1 MLKNSKA
8 AVWLAAL
15 CLLGMAGCTRQP
27 VLSPQQVATVPAP
40 PPPVTPETPDHVLLE
55 QALQGRPLSPGESLQ
70 LSGRMLHEGSPN
82 FHHEETMA
90 RLELLLLKALQAD
103 ERTSRAG
110 LLRNVGIIHY
120 YQKQYKRA
128 RQELQASNELNPRD
142 ARTHFYLARLFAHQE
157 QLYLKKGLK
166 KKAKSQAKLAKM
178 EQELARKLEPSNSL
192 YQQDLKE
199 TLRQEQA
206 K

>member
-1 MLKNSKA
+1 LVKRFEA

-15 CLLGMAGCTRQP
+15 CLAGMAGCTREP
-27 VLSPQQVATVPAP
+27 VLPPPPMVEAPAP
-40 PPPVTPETPDHVLLE
+40 PPSVSLETPDHVVLE
-55 QALQGRPLSPGESLQ
+55 QALQGRSLSPGEALL
-70 LSGRMLHEGSPN
+70 LSDRMLTEGNAN
-82 FHHEETMA
+82 FGEEATMA

-103 ERTSRAG
+103 DRASRAG
-110 LLRNVGIIHY
+110 LLRNLGIIHY
-120 YQKQYKRA
+120 YQSQYSRA

-157 QLYLKKGLK
+157 QLFLKQGQK
-166 KKAKSQAKLAKM
+166 KKARGQAKLAKM
-178 EQELARKLEPSNSL
+178 ELDLARKLEPSNSL

-199 TLRQEQA
+199 ILRQEQF